1 MKKVVLIT
9 GANGMLA
16 KDLAKQLEGEYT
28 IRFLSRNVSKDNEFL
43 WDLKNK
49 YIDPKALTGVHNII
63 HLAGSSVADKRW
75 TEKRKQDILF
85 SRVASAQ
92 LILDALKQQQLTINA
107 FISASAIGYYGTNN
121 SNIIFN
127 EDSPK
132 GNDFLSNVCDK
143 WEQVAHQFQSNRVA
157 NIIAIV
163 RIGIILG
170 KESSALQKI
179 TKPISFGFGS
189 GIGTGKQFMPWIH
202 IQDLSSIFNYILS
215 NEKVYGI
222 FNAVSPEDV
231 TNIEFTKK
239 IAKVIKRPIILPN
252 IPKFMIELIF
262 GEMGSILLN
271 GNRVSSKK
279 ITDLGFKFNFKSL
292 DDALKNLLLT
302 KI

>member
-16 KDLAKQLEGEYT
+16 KDLAKQLEDEYT

-75 TEKRKQDILF
+75 TEKRKQDILS

-157 NIIAIV
+157 NRIAIV

-202 IQDLSSIFNYILS
+202 IQDLSGIFNYILS
-215 NEKVYGI
+215 NEKVNGI

-239 IAKVIKRPIILPN
+239 IAKAIKRPIILPN
-252 IPKFMIELIF
+252 VPKFMIELLF

>member
-75 TEKRKQDILF
+75 TEKRKQDILS

-157 NIIAIV
+157 NRIAIV

-202 IQDLSSIFNYILS
+202 IQDLSGIFNYILS
-215 NEKVYGI
+215 NEKVNGI